1 MKLSTEDQEFV
12 KNYDD
17 SKYAKPSVTADM
29 VIFARSREAGHE
41 HLEVLLIQR
50 GRPPFR
56 GQYAL
61 PGGFV
66 NPDESVDDAAWRE
79 LEEETGVDCG
89 CLEQLRT
96 FSTPGRDPRR
106 WVITCAYLALVEKSE
121 ITVQAGDDAKAAEW
135 FSVKLERQTDA
146 AVSGETDENNGNSG
160 SSRSCEKS
168 GMNENSGNNK
178 NCGSGRNKEK
188 NESRWNGENS
198 RSGEKNKNSRNGEN
212 SENNGNRKKEEPQ
225 KVCRWAL
232 VLCGKQETIR
242 IPFCE
247 EHLPG
252 QMEPRFYLEKDEN
265 GLAFDHGLILA
276 YAAMRLFKA
285 GPSTR
290 ISAAPVLS
298 IRTSEKHPARP
309 GTNS

>member
-1 MKLSTEDQEFV
+1 MNLSKEDQEFV
-12 KNYDD
+12 KTYDD

-29 VIFARSREAGHE
+29 VIFARGSEAE

-66 NPDESVDDAAWRE
+66 NPDESVDDAAARE
-79 LEEETGVDCG
+79 LKEETGVDCG

-121 ITVQAGDDAKAAEW
+121 ITVKAGDDAKAAEW
-135 FSVKLERQTDA
+135 FSVKLERLPDA
-146 AVSGETDENNGNSG
+146 SGP
-160 SSRSCEKS
+160 
-168 GMNENSGNNK
+168 
-178 NCGSGRNKEK
+178 
-188 NESRWNGENS
+188 
-198 RSGEKNKNSRNGEN
+198 GEKA
-212 SENNGNRKKEEPQ
+212 GNRR
-225 KVCRWAL
+225 KVELWQVHRWVL
-232 VLCGKQETIR
+232 ELCGKQETIR
-242 IPFCE
+242 IPFRSE
-247 EHLPG
+247 QLPG
-252 QMEPRFYLEKDEN
+252 QLEPRLQLETEEH

-276 YAAMRLFKA
+276 YAVMRLSRA
-285 GPSTR
+285 AHNSLSCRQNSGPRSR
-290 ISAAPVLS
+290 INAAPLLS
-298 IRTSEKHPARP
+298 ISTSEKRPAWP

>member
-1 MKLSTEDQEFV
+1 MNLSKEDQEFV
-12 KNYDD
+12 KTYDD

-29 VIFARSREAGHE
+29 VIFARGSEAE

-66 NPDESVDDAAWRE
+66 NPDESVDDAAVRE
-79 LEEETGVDCG
+79 LKEETGVDCG

-121 ITVQAGDDAKAAEW
+121 ISVKAGDDAKAAEW
-135 FSVKLERQTDA
+135 FSVKLKQLPDA
-146 AVSGETDENNGNSG
+146 SGSGENA
-160 SSRSCEKS
+160 
-168 GMNENSGNNK
+168 
-178 NCGSGRNKEK
+178 
-188 NESRWNGENS
+188 
-198 RSGEKNKNSRNGEN
+198 
-212 SENNGNRKKEEPQ
+212 GNRRKEEPQ
-225 KVCRWAL
+225 QVCRWEL
-232 VLCGKQETIR
+232 ELCGKQETIC
-242 IPFCE
+242 IPFRAE
-247 EHLPG
+247 QRPG
-252 QMEPRFYLEKDEN
+252 QLEPRLYLETEEN

-276 YAAMRLFKA
+276 YAVMRLYRA
-285 GPSTR
+285 AHNSLSCRQNSGPRSR
-290 ISAAPVLS
+290 INAAPLLS
-298 IRTSEKHPARP
+298 ISTSEKRPARP

>member
-1 MKLSTEDQEFV
+1 MNLSKEDQEFV
-12 KNYDD
+12 KTYDD

-29 VIFARSREAGHE
+29 VIFARGSEAE

-66 NPDESVDDAAWRE
+66 NPDESVDDAAARE
-79 LEEETGVDCG
+79 LKEETGVDCG

-121 ITVQAGDDAKAAEW
+121 ITVKAGDDAKAAEW
-135 FSVKLERQTDA
+135 FSVKLERLPDA
-146 AVSGETDENNGNSG
+146 SGP
-160 SSRSCEKS
+160 
-168 GMNENSGNNK
+168 
-178 NCGSGRNKEK
+178 
-188 NESRWNGENS
+188 
-198 RSGEKNKNSRNGEN
+198 GEKA
-212 SENNGNRKKEEPQ
+212 GNRRIEELWQ
-225 KVCRWAL
+225 VHRWVL
-232 VLCGKQETIR
+232 ELCGKQETIR
-242 IPFCE
+242 IPFRSE
-247 EHLPG
+247 QLPG
-252 QMEPRFYLEKDEN
+252 QLEPQLQLETEGN

-276 YAAMRLFKA
+276 YAVMRLHSS

-290 ISAAPVLS
+290 IRTAPLLS
-298 IRTSEKHPARP
+298 ISTSEKRPARP

>member
-1 MKLSTEDQEFV
+1 MNLSKEDQEFV
-12 KNYDD
+12 KTYDD

-29 VIFARSREAGHE
+29 VIFARGSEAE

-66 NPDESVDDAAWRE
+66 NPDESVDDAAARE
-79 LEEETGVDCG
+79 LKEETGVDCG

-121 ITVQAGDDAKAAEW
+121 ITVKAGDDAKAAEW
-135 FSVKLERQTDA
+135 FSVKLERLPDA
-146 AVSGETDENNGNSG
+146 SGP
-160 SSRSCEKS
+160 
-168 GMNENSGNNK
+168 
-178 NCGSGRNKEK
+178 
-188 NESRWNGENS
+188 
-198 RSGEKNKNSRNGEN
+198 GEKA
-212 SENNGNRKKEEPQ
+212 GNRRKEELWQ
-225 KVCRWAL
+225 VHRWVL
-232 VLCGKQETIR
+232 ELCGKQETIR
-242 IPFCE
+242 IPFRSE
-247 EHLPG
+247 QLPG
-252 QMEPRFYLEKDEN
+252 QLEPRLQFETEEN

-276 YAAMRLFKA
+276 YAVMRLSRA
-285 GPSTR
+285 AHNSLSCRQNSGPRSR
-290 ISAAPVLS
+290 INAAPLLS
-298 IRTSEKHPARP
+298 ISTSEKRPAWP

>member
-1 MKLSTEDQEFV
+1 MNLSKEDQEFV
-12 KNYDD
+12 KTYDD

-29 VIFARSREAGHE
+29 VIFAHSSEEE

-66 NPDESVDDAAWRE
+66 NPDESVDDAAARE
-79 LEEETGVDCG
+79 LKEETGVDCG

-121 ITVQAGDDAKAAEW
+121 ITVKAGDDAKAAEW
-135 FSVKLERQTDA
+135 FSVKLERLPDA
-146 AVSGETDENNGNSG
+146 SGP
-160 SSRSCEKS
+160 
-168 GMNENSGNNK
+168 
-178 NCGSGRNKEK
+178 
-188 NESRWNGENS
+188 
-198 RSGEKNKNSRNGEN
+198 GEKA
-212 SENNGNRKKEEPQ
+212 GNRRKEELWQ
-225 KVCRWAL
+225 VHRWVL
-232 VLCGKQETIR
+232 ELCGKQETIR
-242 IPFCE
+242 IPFRSE
-247 EHLPG
+247 QLPG
-252 QMEPRFYLEKDEN
+252 QLEPRLQLETEEH

-276 YAAMRLFKA
+276 YAVMRLSRA
-285 GPSTR
+285 AHNSLSCRQNSGPRSR
-290 ISAAPVLS
+290 INAAPLLS
-298 IRTSEKHPARP
+298 ISTSEKRPAWP

>member
-1 MKLSTEDQEFV
+1 MNLSKEDQEFV
-12 KNYDD
+12 KTYDD

-29 VIFARSREAGHE
+29 VIFARGSEAE

-66 NPDESVDDAAWRE
+66 NPDESVDDAAARE
-79 LEEETGVDCG
+79 LKEETGVDCG

-121 ITVQAGDDAKAAEW
+121 ITVKAGDDAKAAEW
-135 FSVKLERQTDA
+135 FSVKLKQLPD
-146 AVSGETDENNGNSG
+146 VSGP
-160 SSRSCEKS
+160 
-168 GMNENSGNNK
+168 
-178 NCGSGRNKEK
+178 
-188 NESRWNGENS
+188 
-198 RSGEKNKNSRNGEN
+198 GEKA
-212 SENNGNRKKEEPQ
+212 GNRRKEELWQ
-225 KVCRWAL
+225 VHRWVL
-232 VLCGKQETIR
+232 ELCGKQETIR
-242 IPFCE
+242 IPFRSE
-247 EHLPG
+247 QLPG
-252 QMEPRFYLEKDEN
+252 QLEPRLQLETEEH

-276 YAAMRLFKA
+276 YAVMRFSRAAHNSLSCRQNS
-285 GPSTR
+285 GPRSR
-290 ISAAPVLS
+290 INAAPLLS
-298 IRTSEKHPARP
+298 ISTSEKRPARP

>member
-1 MKLSTEDQEFV
+1 MNLSKEDQEFV
-12 KNYDD
+12 KTYDD

-29 VIFARSREAGHE
+29 VIFARGSEAE

-66 NPDESVDDAAWRE
+66 NPDESVDDAAARE
-79 LEEETGVDCG
+79 LKEETGVDCG

-121 ITVQAGDDAKAAEW
+121 ITVKAGDDAKAAEW
-135 FSVKLERQTDA
+135 FSVKLKQLPA
-146 AVSGETDENNGNSG
+146 ASEPGE
-160 SSRSCEKS
+160 
-168 GMNENSGNNK
+168 
-178 NCGSGRNKEK
+178 
-188 NESRWNGENS
+188 NGENNVN
-198 RSGEKNKNSRNGEN
+198 GANSKDDEN
-212 SENNGNRKKEEPQ
+212 AGNRRKEEPQ
-225 KVCRWAL
+225 QVCHWEL
-232 VLCGKQETIR
+232 ELCGKQETIC
-242 IPFCE
+242 IPFRAE
-247 EHLPG
+247 QRPG
-252 QMEPRFYLEKDEN
+252 QLEPRLYLETEEN

-276 YAAMRLFKA
+276 YAVMRISRAAHNSLSCRQNIGA
-285 GPSTR
+285 STR
-290 ISAAPVLS
+290 INAAPLLS
-298 IRTSEKHPARP
+298 ISTSEKRPARP

>member
-1 MKLSTEDQEFV
+1 MNLSKEDQEFV
-12 KNYDD
+12 KTYDD

-29 VIFARSREAGHE
+29 VIFARGSEAE

-66 NPDESVDDAAWRE
+66 NPDESVDDAAARE
-79 LEEETGVDCG
+79 LKEETGVDCG

-121 ITVQAGDDAKAAEW
+121 ITVKAGDDAKAAEW
-135 FSVKLERQTDA
+135 FSVKLERLPDA
-146 AVSGETDENNGNSG
+146 SGP
-160 SSRSCEKS
+160 
-168 GMNENSGNNK
+168 
-178 NCGSGRNKEK
+178 
-188 NESRWNGENS
+188 
-198 RSGEKNKNSRNGEN
+198 GEKA
-212 SENNGNRKKEEPQ
+212 GNRRKEELWQ
-225 KVCRWAL
+225 VHRWVL
-232 VLCGKQETIR
+232 ELCGKQEMIR
-242 IPFCE
+242 IPFRSE
-247 EHLPG
+247 QLPG
-252 QMEPRFYLEKDEN
+252 QLEPRLQLETEEH

-276 YAAMRLFKA
+276 YAVMRFSRAAHNSLSCRQNS
-285 GPSTR
+285 GPRSR
-290 ISAAPVLS
+290 INAAPLLS
-298 IRTSEKHPARP
+298 ISTSEKRPARP